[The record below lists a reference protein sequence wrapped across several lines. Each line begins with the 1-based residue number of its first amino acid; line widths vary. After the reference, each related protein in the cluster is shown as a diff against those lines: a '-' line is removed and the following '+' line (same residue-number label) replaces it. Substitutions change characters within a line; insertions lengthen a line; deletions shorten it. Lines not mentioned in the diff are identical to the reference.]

1 MIFEKNRDTGSF
13 LAGIPVVLVLWSA
26 GYFLSN
32 GLILRP
38 KQSIIGRKEGTLDE
52 RSSNEII

>member
-13 LAGIPVVLVLWSA
+13 LAKIPVVLVLWSA